1 MDKKLF
7 LVDAYALIYRAYFAF
22 MKNPLIN
29 SKGFNTSP
37 VMGFFRVIDDVLDN
51 EHPTH
56 LAVAFDGNVRP
67 FRFKIYDQYKAQ
79 REKTPEDILEAVP
92 VIKQILQAYRIPILE
107 VDSSEY
113 DEGDQRYSYEADDII
128 GTISHKAAQL
138 GYEVYM
144 LTPDKDYASCL
155 TRMCICIA
163 RVREVVMM

>member
-1 MDKKLF
+1 
-7 LVDAYALIYRAYFAF
+7 

-67 FRFKIYDQYKAQ
+67 FRFKIYDQYIRPSVK
-79 REKTPEDILEAVP
+79 RRLRIFWRRCRY
-92 VIKQILQAYRIPILE
+92 QADFAGLPYSHFGGRFFGIRC
-107 VDSSEY
+107 
-113 DEGDQRYSYEADDII
+113 GDQRYSYEADDII

-144 LTPDKDYASCL
+144 LTPEDYAQL
-155 TRMCICIA
+155 LDDHVYMYRP
-163 RVREVVMM
+163 RQGVVMM